1 MKKVKFKLEPGAVA
15 PIKATDGSVG
25 YDLFVY
31 GSHCIYPGRNAV
43 RTGLSIQL
51 PEGFEATVRPRS
63 GCSLKGIPDEYNLRH
78 NADTLMGTIDTDY
91 RGEVKLII
99 NNHEDEE
106 FFLSDGQRIAQ
117 LVISPVFTGVAE
129 VVDELDDTE
138 RGYNGFNS
146 TGVCRMIGSDTQ

>member
-31 GSHCIYPGRNAV
+31 GSHRIYPGRNAV

-63 GCSLKGIPDEYNLRH
+63 GCSLKGIPDEYNFRH
-78 NADTLMGTIDTDY
+78 NADVLMGTIDTDY
-91 RGEVKLII
+91 RGEVKLIVL
-99 NNHEDEE
+99 NHEDEP
-106 FFLSDGQRIAQ
+106 FFLADGQRIAQ

-138 RGYNGFNS
+138 RGDNGFNS
-146 TGVCRMIGSDTQ
+146 TGV

>member
-31 GSHCIYPGRNAV
+31 GSHFIHPGRNAV

-78 NADTLMGTIDTDY
+78 NADALMGTIDTDY
-91 RGEVKLII
+91 RGEIKIIVK
-99 NNHEDEE
+99 NDEDTE
-106 FFLSDGQRIAQ
+106 FFLENGQRIAQ

-138 RGYNGFNS
+138 RGDNGFNS
-146 TGVCRMIGSDTQ
+146 TGV

>member
-31 GSHCIYPGRNAV
+31 GSHFIHSGRNAV
-43 RTGLSIQL
+43 RTGVSIQL
-51 PEGFEATVRPRS
+51 LKGFEATVRPRS
-63 GCSLKGIPDEYNLRH
+63 GCSLKGMPDERGIRH
-78 NADTLMGTIDTDY
+78 NADALFGTIDTDY

-99 NNHEDEE
+99 NNHEDEP

-138 RGYNGFNS
+138 RGDNGFNS
-146 TGVCRMIGSDTQ
+146 TGV

>member
-1 MKKVKFKLEPGAVA
+1 MKKVKFKLEPCATA
-15 PIKATDGSVG
+15 PTKATDGSVG

-63 GCSLKGIPDEYNLRH
+63 GCSLKGIPDEYNIRH
-78 NADTLMGTIDTDY
+78 NSDTLLGTIDTDY
-91 RGEVKLII
+91 RGEVKLIVL
-99 NNHEDEE
+99 NHEDEP

-117 LVISPVFTGVAE
+117 LVISPVFTGSVE
-129 VVDELDDTE
+129 IVDDLDDTE
-138 RGYNGFNS
+138 RGENGFNS
-146 TGVCRMIGSDTQ
+146 TGV

>member
-1 MKKVKFKLEPGAVA
+1 MKKVKFKLEPGATA

-63 GCSLKGIPDEYNLRH
+63 GCSLKGIPDEYNMRH
-78 NADTLMGTIDTDY
+78 DADSLFGTIDTDY
-91 RGEVKLII
+91 RGEIKMIV
-99 NNHEDEE
+99 NNNEE
-106 FFLSDGQRIAQ
+106 EPFFLSDGQRIAQ
-117 LVISPVFTGVAE
+117 LVISPVFTGE
-129 VVDELDDTE
+129 VEMVDNLDDTE
-138 RGYNGFNS
+138 RGEGGFNS
-146 TGVCRMIGSDTQ
+146 TGL

>member
-1 MKKVKFKLEPGAVA
+1 MNTVKFKLEPCATA

-63 GCSLKGIPDEYNLRH
+63 GCNLKGIPDEYNLRH

-91 RGEVKLII
+91 RGEVKII
-99 NNHEDEE
+99 VLNHEDVE

-138 RGYNGFNS
+138 RGDNGFNS
-146 TGVCRMIGSDTQ
+146 TGV

>member
-78 NADTLMGTIDTDY
+78 NADALMGTIDTDY

-99 NNHEDEE
+99 NNHEDVE

-138 RGYNGFNS
+138 RGDNGFNS
-146 TGVCRMIGSDTQ
+146 TGV

>member
-1 MKKVKFKLEPGAVA
+1 MKKVKFKLEPGATA

-78 NADTLMGTIDTDY
+78 NADALMGTIDTDY
-91 RGEVKLII
+91 RGEVKLIV
-99 NNHEDEE
+99 NNHEYDE
-106 FFLSDGQRIAQ
+106 FFLTEGQRIAQ
-117 LVISPVFTGVAE
+117 LVISPVFAGVTE

-138 RGYNGFNS
+138 RGEGGFNS
-146 TGVCRMIGSDTQ
+146 TGV

>member
-78 NADTLMGTIDTDY
+78 NADALMGTIDTDY
-91 RGEVKLII
+91 RGEIKIIVK
-99 NNHEDEE
+99 NDEDTE
-106 FFLSDGQRIAQ
+106 FFLENGQRIAQ

-138 RGYNGFNS
+138 RGDNGFNS
-146 TGVCRMIGSDTQ
+146 TGV

>member
-1 MKKVKFKLEPGAVA
+1 MKKVKFKLEPGATA

-78 NADTLMGTIDTDY
+78 NADALMGTIDTDY
-91 RGEVKLII
+91 RGEIKIIVK
-99 NNHEDEE
+99 NDEDTE
-106 FFLSDGQRIAQ
+106 FFLENGQRIAQ
-117 LVISPVFTGVAE
+117 LVISPVFTGSVE
-129 VVDELDDTE
+129 IVDDLDDTE
-138 RGYNGFNS
+138 RGENGFNS
-146 TGVCRMIGSDTQ
+146 TGV

>member
-106 FFLSDGQRIAQ
+106 FFLSHGQRIAQ

-138 RGYNGFNS
+138 RGDNGFNS
-146 TGVCRMIGSDTQ
+146 TGV

>member
-51 PEGFEATVRPRS
+51 PDGFEATVRPRS
-63 GCSLKGIPDEYNLRH
+63 GCSLKGIPDEYNMRH
-78 NADTLMGTIDTDY
+78 DSDVLLGTIDTDY
-91 RGEVKLII
+91 RGEIKMIV
-99 NNHEDEE
+99 NNHEEE
-106 FFLSDGQRIAQ
+106 PFFLSDGQRIAQ
-117 LVISPVFTGVAE
+117 LVISPVFTGSVE
-129 VVDELDDTE
+129 IVDNLDDTE
-138 RGYNGFNS
+138 RGEGGFNS
-146 TGVCRMIGSDTQ
+146 TGV

>member
-1 MKKVKFKLEPGAVA
+1 MKRVKFKLEPGATA

-78 NADTLMGTIDTDY
+78 NADALMGTIDTDY
-91 RGEVKLII
+91 RGEIKIIVK
-99 NNHEDEE
+99 NDEDIE
-106 FFLSDGQRIAQ
+106 FFLENGQRIAQ

-138 RGYNGFNS
+138 RGDNGFNS
-146 TGVCRMIGSDTQ
+146 TGL

>member
-1 MKKVKFKLEPGAVA
+1 MKKVKFKLEPGATA

-63 GCSLKGIPDEYNLRH
+63 GCSLKGIPDEYNMRH
-78 NADTLMGTIDTDY
+78 NADSLFGTIDTDY
-91 RGEVKLII
+91 RGEIKIIVK
-99 NNHEDEE
+99 NDEDTE
-106 FFLSDGQRIAQ
+106 FFLENGQRIAQ
-117 LVISPVFTGVAE
+117 LVISPVFTGVTE

-138 RGYNGFNS
+138 RGEGGFNS
-146 TGVCRMIGSDTQ
+146 TGV

>member
-31 GSHCIYPGRNAV
+31 GSHCIYPGRNAG

-78 NADTLMGTIDTDY
+78 NADVLIGTIDTDY
-91 RGEVKLII
+91 RGEVKLIVL
-99 NNHEDEE
+99 NHEDEP
-106 FFLSDGQRIAQ
+106 FFLADGQRIAQ

-138 RGYNGFNS
+138 RGDNGFNS
-146 TGVCRMIGSDTQ
+146 TGV

>member
-31 GSHCIYPGRNAV
+31 GSHRIYPGRNAV

-63 GCSLKGIPDEYNLRH
+63 GCSLKGIPDEYNFRH
-78 NADTLMGTIDTDY
+78 NADTLLGTIDTDY
-91 RGEVKLII
+91 RGEVKLIVL
-99 NNHEDEE
+99 NHEDEQ

-129 VVDELDDTE
+129 VVDEIDDTE
-138 RGYNGFNS
+138 RGDNGFNS
-146 TGVCRMIGSDTQ
+146 TGV

>member
-1 MKKVKFKLEPGAVA
+1 MKKVKFKLEPCAVA
-15 PIKATDGSVG
+15 LIKATDDSVG

-78 NADTLMGTIDTDY
+78 NADVLMGTIDTDY
-91 RGEVKLII
+91 RGEIKLII
-99 NNHEDEE
+99 INYEE
-106 FFLSDGQRIAQ
+106 EPFFLADGQRIAQ

-138 RGYNGFNS
+138 RGDNGFNS
-146 TGVCRMIGSDTQ
+146 TGV

>member
-31 GSHCIYPGRNAV
+31 GSHRIYPGRNAV

-63 GCSLKGIPDEYNLRH
+63 GCSLKGIPDEYNFRH
-78 NADTLMGTIDTDY
+78 NADTLLGTIDTDY
-91 RGEVKLII
+91 RGEVKLIVL
-99 NNHEDEE
+99 NHEDEP

-117 LVISPVFTGVAE
+117 LVISPVFSGGVAI
-129 VVDELDDTE
+129 VDELDDTE
-138 RGYNGFNS
+138 RGDNGFNS
-146 TGVCRMIGSDTQ
+146 TGV

>member
-91 RGEVKLII
+91 RGEVKLIVL
-99 NNHEDEE
+99 NHEDDP

-129 VVDELDDTE
+129 VVDELEDTE
-138 RGYNGFNS
+138 RGDNGFNS
-146 TGVCRMIGSDTQ
+146 TGV

>member
-15 PIKATDGSVG
+15 PTKATDGSVG

-78 NADTLMGTIDTDY
+78 NADTLLGTIDTDY
-91 RGEVKLII
+91 RGEIKIIVK
-99 NNHEDEE
+99 NDEDTD
-106 FFLSDGQRIAQ
+106 FFLENGQRIAQ
-117 LVISPVFTGVAE
+117 LVISPVFTGTALLS
-129 VVDELDDTE
+129 DELSDTD
-138 RGYNGFNS
+138 RGSNGFNS
-146 TGVCRMIGSDTQ
+146 TGV

>member
-31 GSHCIYPGRNAV
+31 GAHTVKPGRNAI
-43 RTGLSIQL
+43 RTGVSIEL
-51 PEGFEATVRPRS
+51 PEGYEATIRPRS
-63 GCSLKGIPDEYNLRH
+63 GCSLKGMPDEHEIRH
-78 NADTLMGTIDTDY
+78 NADVLFGTIDTDY
-91 RGEVKLII
+91 RGEIKII
-99 NNHEDEE
+99 LKNDEDTE
-106 FFLSDGQRIAQ
+106 FFLENGQRIAQ

-138 RGYNGFNS
+138 RGDNGFNS
-146 TGVCRMIGSDTQ
+146 TGV

>member
-1 MKKVKFKLEPGAVA
+1 MKKVKFKLEPGATA

-63 GCSLKGIPDEYNLRH
+63 GCSLKGIPDEYNFRH
-78 NADTLMGTIDTDY
+78 NADTLLGTIDTDY
-91 RGEVKLII
+91 RGEIKLII
-99 NNHEDEE
+99 INYEE
-106 FFLSDGQRIAQ
+106 EPFFLADGQRIAQ

-138 RGYNGFNS
+138 RGDNGFNS
-146 TGVCRMIGSDTQ
+146 TGV

>member
-78 NADTLMGTIDTDY
+78 NADALMGTIDTDY
-91 RGEVKLII
+91 RGEIKIIVK
-99 NNHEDEE
+99 NDEDTE
-106 FFLSDGQRIAQ
+106 FFLENGQRIAQ

-129 VVDELDDTE
+129 VVDEIDDTE
-138 RGYNGFNS
+138 RGDNGFNS
-146 TGVCRMIGSDTQ
+146 TGV

>member
-31 GSHCIYPGRNAV
+31 GSHYIYPGRNAV

-78 NADTLMGTIDTDY
+78 NADVLMGTIDTDY
-91 RGEVKLII
+91 RGEVKLIVL
-99 NNHEDEE
+99 NHEEE
-106 FFLSDGQRIAQ
+106 PFFLADGQRIAQ

-138 RGYNGFNS
+138 RGENGFNS
-146 TGVCRMIGSDTQ
+146 TGV

>member
-1 MKKVKFKLEPGAVA
+1 MKKVKLKLEPGATA

-78 NADTLMGTIDTDY
+78 NADALLGTIDTDY
-91 RGEVKLII
+91 RGEIKMIVV
-99 NNHEDEE
+99 NHEDEE

-138 RGYNGFNS
+138 RGEGGFNS
-146 TGVCRMIGSDTQ
+146 TGL

>member
-1 MKKVKFKLEPGAVA
+1 MNTVKFKLEPGATA

-63 GCSLKGIPDEYNLRH
+63 GCSLKGIPDEYNLRQ
-78 NADTLMGTIDTDY
+78 NADVLIGTIDTDY
-91 RGEVKLII
+91 RGEIKLII
-99 NNHEDEE
+99 INYEE
-106 FFLSDGQRIAQ
+106 EPFYLADGQRIAQ
-117 LVISPVFTGVAE
+117 LVISPVFTGSVE
-129 VVDELDDTE
+129 IVDDLDNTE
-138 RGYNGFNS
+138 RGNNGFNS
-146 TGVCRMIGSDTQ
+146 TGV

>member
-78 NADTLMGTIDTDY
+78 NADVLMGTIDTDY
-91 RGEVKLII
+91 RGEVKLIVL
-99 NNHEDEE
+99 NHEDEP
-106 FFLSDGQRIAQ
+106 FFLADGQRIAQ

-138 RGYNGFNS
+138 RGDNGFNS
-146 TGVCRMIGSDTQ
+146 TGV

>member
-146 TGVCRMIGSDTQ
+146 TGV

>member
-1 MKKVKFKLEPGAVA
+1 MKKVKFKLEPGATA

-78 NADTLMGTIDTDY
+78 NADALLGTIDTDY
-91 RGEVKLII
+91 RGEIKLII
-99 NNHEDEE
+99 INYEE
-106 FFLSDGQRIAQ
+106 EPFFLADGQRIAQ
-117 LVISPVFTGVAE
+117 LVISPGGTGSVAI
-129 VVDELDDTE
+129 VDDLDDTE
-138 RGYNGFNS
+138 RGEGGFNS
-146 TGVCRMIGSDTQ
+146 TGL

>member
-43 RTGLSIQL
+43 RTGLSIQF

-138 RGYNGFNS
+138 RGDNGFNS
-146 TGVCRMIGSDTQ
+146 TGV